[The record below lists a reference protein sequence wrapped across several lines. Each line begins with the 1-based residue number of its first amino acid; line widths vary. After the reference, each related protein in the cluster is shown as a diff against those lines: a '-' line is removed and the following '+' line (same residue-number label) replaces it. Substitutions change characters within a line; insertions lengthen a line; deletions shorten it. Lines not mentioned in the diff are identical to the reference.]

1 MKTSKQNNAP
11 GKRKVIVMIE
21 LDELQQYIY
30 SVFTEFDRICKK
42 HGLKYSMEGGT
53 LMGAVKFRGFVPWD
67 DDIDVVMLRD
77 DYETFLKIAPTEL
90 DDQYFLQ
97 SFNNIPQFPLNYAKL
112 CYNGTMICDY
122 AYSHIKKM
130 NHGVFMDIFPL
141 DNVVPKKLSLHCS
154 LVGVLT
160 GARVTKLKMKA
171 TDNRLKKVVYK
182 LLSFLPMRL
191 LIKMINKVC
200 THYNTKETGYIY
212 EVCNSN
218 RKFQPMKSEMYHEY
232 TQLKF
237 RDADFMAVKEYD
249 SFLKSRF
256 GEHYAEEMPPDEERI
271 CSHHETVVF
280 TNQKE

>member
-1 MKTSKQNNAP
+1 
-11 GKRKVIVMIE
+11 MIE